1 MIKLL
6 QVDDARLLLRLDEED
21 VSDEELKKYITYF
34 TKTTLSRIG
43 INAQK
48 DPTVLENPT
57 FQEAVLAAIA
67 CRLSLTDLD
76 IIHSPSGYKVGDTSE
91 DYKNTSF
98 GNYGQIPSWCDQYNA
113 LLSVL
118 SSQYASLMDLKVF
131 RRHGMSCRRKWYRD
145 LY

>member
-21 VSDEELKKYITYF
+21 VNDDELKKYITYF

-48 DPTVLENPT
+48 DPRVLDNPT

-98 GNYGQIPSWCDQYNA
+98 GNYGQIPSWCDQYDA

>member
-1 MIKLL
+1 ML
-6 QVDDARLLLRLDEED
+6 QVDDVRLLLRIDEED
-21 VSDEELKKYITYF
+21 VDDEELKRYINYF
-34 TKTTLSRIG
+34 MKSTLARIG
-43 INAQK
+43 LNAQK

-57 FQEAVLAAIA
+57 FQEAVMAAIA

-76 IIHSPSGYKVGDTSE
+76 IIHAPSGYRVGDTEE

-98 GNYGQIPSWCDQYNA
+98 GNYGKIPSWCDQYDA

-131 RRHGMSCRRKWYRD
+131 RRHGMSCRRKWLRD

>member
-6 QVDDARLLLRLDEED
+6 QVNDARLLLRLEEDD
-21 VSDEELKKYITYF
+21 VSDEELKKYIEYF

-43 INAQK
+43 LNAQK
-48 DPTVLENPT
+48 DPKISNNPT

-98 GNYGQIPSWCDQYNA
+98 GNYGQIPSWCDQYND
-113 LLSVL
+113 LLAVL
-118 SSQYASLMDLKVF
+118 SSQYAILTDLKVF
-131 RRHGMSCRRKWYRD
+131 RRHGMSVRRK
-145 LY
+145 